1 MCSRYAR
8 KFSVDAQY
16 ISACRGK
23 RGIGIIVR
31 ARSQPSGILITRN
44 FVMCIVHPMTPHQPH
59 SIERTS
65 VVNDSSGSSSATTI
79 ATDHCRPFE
88 RHNDEYFFGFFRAL
102 VLFLQKPSSVVCSD
116 KPSSTYICCVASA
129 QEFPLVRV
137 AVEGRA
143 SGGWRGSDVRE
154 SIMNEHTERL
164 VGVSLKMDSFSII

>member
-31 ARSQPSGILITRN
+31 ARSHPSGILITRN

-102 VLFLQKPSSVVCSD
+102 VLFLQK
-116 KPSSTYICCVASA
+116 TILCCVFG
-129 QEFPLVRV
+129 QT
-137 AVEGRA
+137 VEHIHLLCCLR
-143 SGGWRGSDVRE
+143 SRIPTCSRGGGGE
-154 SIMNEHTERL
+154 
-164 VGVSLKMDSFSII
+164 G